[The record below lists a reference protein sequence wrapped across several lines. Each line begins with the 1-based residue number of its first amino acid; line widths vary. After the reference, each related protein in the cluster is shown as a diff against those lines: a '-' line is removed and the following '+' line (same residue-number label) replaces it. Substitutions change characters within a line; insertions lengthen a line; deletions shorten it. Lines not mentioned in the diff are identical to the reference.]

1 MNSSTCR
8 AIIAG
13 QPRVSTPLILVVDDN
28 PPLRYAL
35 GRTLRQHRF
44 DVIEAGDG
52 ATALELAAS
61 AQPDL
66 ILLDVN
72 LPDINGF
79 DVTRRLKLG
88 ERTKNIPILQ
98 ISASF
103 VQMEHRV
110 EGLAAGADAYLVEPV
125 EPGELVANIR
135 ALLRMRDAE
144 AGLQRTTA
152 MLAAVVDASPL
163 AIVVFDPKRHIRTWN
178 PAAER
183 LFGYSAEE
191 MVGHSADRSPL
202 AAIGG
207 DGIALP
213 LARGES
219 VTALDVIATRKDGT
233 RIDLSI
239 FAAPLGA
246 SGLSGSVA
254 LVEDVSERKRY
265 ERERADLLARERD
278 ARREAEAA
286 SRLKDEFLA
295 TLSHE
300 LRTPLNAIMGWA
312 SILRKN
318 ALDDQGRTRA
328 VEVIERNARSQQQ
341 LVNDILEVSRI
352 IRGQLRLELATID
365 LVETV
370 RAAVD
375 SVRPSVAA
383 KHQAM
388 VADYPAS
395 PVMVSADRERIQQV
409 FWNVLSNATK
419 YTPRDGSIHVSIA
432 PDSTEV
438 AVVVRDNGIGIA
450 PNVLPHIFE
459 RFRQGDATTTREYGG
474 LGLGLAIVRH
484 LVEAHGGAVRA
495 DSEGLGRG
503 SAFTVVL
510 PLTRAVQQA
519 PVM

>member
-1 MNSSTCR
+1 
-8 AIIAG
+8 
-13 QPRVSTPLILVVDDN
+13 VSTPLILVVDDN
-28 PPLRYAL
+28 SPLRYAF
-35 GRTLRQHRF
+35 GRTLRQHGF
-44 DVIEAGDG
+44 NVIEASDG
-52 ATALELAAS
+52 ASALELAAN

-66 ILLDVN
+66 ILLEVN

-79 DVTRRLKLG
+79 DVARRLKLG
-88 ERTKNIPILQ
+88 ERTKSIPILQ
-98 ISASF
+98 LSASF
-103 VQMEHRV
+103 VQKEHRM

-144 AGLQRTTA
+144 AGLQRTTV

-163 AIVVFDPKRHIRTWN
+163 AIVVFDPKGHIRTWN

-183 LFGYSAEE
+183 LFGYSAAE
-191 MVGHSADRSPL
+191 MVGRSADSSPL
-202 AAIGG
+202 ASVSGVGVTAS
-207 DGIALP
+207 LS
-213 LARGES
+213 RGES
-219 VTALDVIATRKDGT
+219 ISSLEVIARRKDGAE
-233 RIDLSI
+233 IDLSI
-239 FAAPLGA
+239 FAAPLGP
-246 SGLSGSVA
+246 SGVSGSVA
-254 LVEDVSERKRY
+254 LVEDVSQRKRY
-265 ERERADLLARERD
+265 ERERAGLLARERD

-300 LRTPLNAIMGWA
+300 LRTPLNAIMGWV

-318 ALDDQGRTRA
+318 ALDDEGRTRA

-365 LVETV
+365 LVDAV

-375 SVRPSVAA
+375 SVGPSVAA

-388 VADYPAS
+388 VADYPTS
-395 PVMVSADRERIQQV
+395 PVMVSADRERLQQV

-419 YTPRDGSIHVSIA
+419 YTPRDGRIRVSIA
-432 PDSTEV
+432 SDSAEV

-450 PNVLPHIFE
+450 PDVLPHIFE

-484 LVEAHGGAVRA
+484 LVEAHGGTVRA
-495 DSEGLGRG
+495 ESDGVDQG

-510 PLTRAVQQA
+510 PLARASQ
-519 PVM
+519 